1 MIFDKQKISKRA
13 QRLLD
18 QPEFLLKSL
27 DSIDNLDR
35 SFLLILDENDKVLTA
50 HHCFAKESSESSYL
64 FAEAFCILAR
74 GKVLIELWKLTFRE
88 FENFLRDENH
98 QPAFFEHTEELERE
112 FSKVKLSFLAS
123 GHSQKLRDLQL
134 HFKDWSSLSLVLKN
148 KMAQELCQ
156 KLGWH
161 LIYAEESVLTI
172 ESPFSWASNDEL
184 TDFVDEALGGNLK
197 KAAIKVVAV
206 LG

>member
-13 QRLLD
+13 QLLLD
-18 QPEFLLKSL
+18 QPEFLLNSL
-27 DSIDNLDR
+27 APIDNLDK

-50 HHCFAKESSESSYL
+50 HHCFAKETSESHLL
-64 FAEAFCILAR
+64 FAEVFCIMAR
-74 GKVLIELWKLTFRE
+74 GKVLFELWGLTFRE

-98 QPAFFEHTEELERE
+98 QPTFLEHTEELEME
-112 FSKVKLSFLAS
+112 FSKVRLTLLAS
-123 GHSQKLRDLQL
+123 GYSQKLRELQL
-134 HFKDWSSLSLVLKN
+134 HFKDWNSLSLVLKN
-148 KMAQELCQ
+148 KMAQDLCQ

-172 ESPFSWASNDEL
+172 ESPFSWVTNDEL
-184 TDFVDEALGGNLK
+184 TYFIDEALGGSLK